1 MLKKKFRRLLYRY
14 ILPYCGLMIVRLLSM
29 TYRLRIVDAEKEKDL
44 LDSEGSLIYASWHQ
58 RFFPGI
64 TFFSTRR
71 PICIMIS
78 QSNDG
83 EMIARVVNILG
94 WKPIRGSSTR
104 GGREALEKIKELALS
119 GYKVGHIVDG
129 PQGPFGT
136 IKPGLMRIAQFA
148 GLKVVPTITSGQKR
162 WVFEKSWDK
171 FMIPKPFSRVM
182 IRFGTPI
189 EIPEAL
195 SEEAFEEKRRYIEQQ
210 MEMLY
215 EDTDRLWSDP
225 ERIKTIFS

>member
-1 MLKKKFRRLLYRY
+1 MLKKKFKRLLYKY
-14 ILPYCGLMIVRLLSM
+14 ILPYGGLMLVRMLSM
-29 TYRLRIVDAEKEKDL
+29 TYRLRLVDAENEKDL

-64 TFFSTRR
+64 TFFSLRR

-83 EMIARVVNILG
+83 EMIARVVDILG
-94 WKPIRGSSTR
+94 WKPVRGSSTR
-104 GGREALEKIKELALS
+104 GGKEGLEEIKKLALS

-136 IKPGLMRIAQFA
+136 IKPGLLRIAQVA
-148 GLKVVPTITSGQKR
+148 GLKVVPTITSGENR

-182 IRFGTPI
+182 IRFGAPI
-189 EIPEAL
+189 EIPEDL
-195 SEEAFEEKRRYIEQQ
+195 SEEAFEEKRLHIEQQ
-210 MEMLY
+210 MKLLY
-215 EDTDRLWSDP
+215 EDTDRIWSEPD
-225 ERIKTIFS
+225 RIKSIFS